1 MGIHDDKTFIET
13 TVSCGASAEIF
24 SDRRFVD
31 IGAQIMPDLDL
42 THKNHVMNTV
52 LIIDMLP
59 KNKTNRNDKAIWTF
73 SSNIQSTMLSCQT

>member
-42 THKNHVMNTV
+42 THKNHVMNTATHHRHAS
-52 LIIDMLP
+52 
-59 KNKTNRNDKAIWTF
+59 KKQNE
-73 SSNIQSTMLSCQT
+73 